1 MSVELSSIP
10 IDVSFMMAMA
20 TMGNPGNEGEKRR
33 LQKWLL
39 HIEAISRALL
49 DLFDSRPPAKVLHFL
64 TLYLIFVFVL
74 LEVLL
79 INK

>member
-20 TMGNPGNEGEKRR
+20 TMGNPGNEGEKR

-49 DLFDSRPPAKVLHFL
+49 DLFDSRPAS
-64 TLYLIFVFVL
+64 TLAAFEKGF
-74 LEVLL
+74 
-79 INK
+79 

>member
-39 HIEAISRALL
+39 HIEAISGALL
-49 DLFDSRPPAKVLHFL
+49 DLFDNWPPRWQ
-64 TLYLIFVFVL
+64 L
-74 LEVLL
+74 L
-79 INK
+79 

>member
-10 IDVSFMMAMA
+10 IDVSFMMAA
-20 TMGNPGNEGEKRR
+20 PMGNPRKKAKERR

-49 DLFDSRPPAKVLHFL
+49 DPFDRRPPRWRLLKRDFRMKILHS
-64 TLYLIFVFVL
+64 
-74 LEVLL
+74 
-79 INK
+79 